1 MLIFEQMNAPDTSL
15 PAENKPNVF
24 FTLFQMSRPI
34 NLLLIGYT
42 FICFHFGLG
51 SRLHSTFQ
59 FDSFLGHGFLLL
71 TILLTASAG
80 NFINDYFDKKV
91 DAVNKPNQISI
102 DKKIKRRVVILA
114 HVLTNLVAL
123 ICAFAASKILHSWM
137 PIVITPLIIFLLTI
151 YTPYLKKMYLVG
163 NIAVSFCIAI
173 IPLWALW
180 PEVIREANWLVQSW
194 TFVFI
199 LFAFFISLT
208 REIIKDIEDV
218 EGDTVGNYQTVAV
231 KSGIG
236 VAKLLSL
243 FSLLTTLFIAGVAW
257 LLYLSSA
264 QSWVKQI
271 YVALIFIPLS
281 AALIVLLFSRT
292 KRGYSISSAALKIA
306 MLFGIT
312 FSLFLR

>member
-1 MLIFEQMNAPDTSL
+1 
-15 PAENKPNVF
+15 
-24 FTLFQMSRPI
+24 
-34 NLLLIGYT
+34 
-42 FICFHFGLG
+42 
-51 SRLHSTFQ
+51 
-59 FDSFLGHGFLLL
+59 
-71 TILLTASAG
+71 
-80 NFINDYFDKKV
+80 
-91 DAVNKPNQISI
+91 
-102 DKKIKRRVVILA
+102 
-114 HVLTNLVAL
+114 
-123 ICAFAASKILHSWM
+123 
-137 PIVITPLIIFLLTI
+137 
-151 YTPYLKKMYLVG
+151 
-163 NIAVSFCIAI
+163 
-173 IPLWALW
+173 LW
-180 PEVIREANWLVQSW
+180 PEVIREANWFVQSW

-271 YVALIFIPLS
+271 YMALVFIPLS

-292 KRGYSISSAALKIA
+292 KRGYSISSTALKIA